1 MHLSQTWCFCKR
13 AAAWHLQG
21 SCIRCDDRKAAR
33 LVTGCHE
40 ASGPKAGV
48 VCLFRCIVTSHFT
61 QLQQFDCCRWCRVPT
76 LTGVK
81 ELSIRPGTQ
90 PGDRLRMRGLGM
102 PHLGGYGQG
111 DQYVHVNVTLPRSTT
126 QRQRELLI
134 EFQNESKQ
142 KAA

>member
-1 MHLSQTWCFCKR
+1 VFPVLLHSDSPLHT
-13 AAAWHLQG
+13 
-21 SCIRCDDRKAAR
+21 
-33 LVTGCHE
+33 VT
-40 ASGPKAGV
+40 A
-48 VCLFRCIVTSHFT
+48 HFT
-61 QLQQFDCCRWCRVPT
+61 QSQLQFDHCRWCRVAT

-90 PGDRLRMRGLGM
+90 PGDRLRMKGLGM
-102 PHLGGYGQG
+102 PHLSGFGQG
-111 DQYVHVNVTLPRSTT
+111 DQFVHVNVTLPRSTT